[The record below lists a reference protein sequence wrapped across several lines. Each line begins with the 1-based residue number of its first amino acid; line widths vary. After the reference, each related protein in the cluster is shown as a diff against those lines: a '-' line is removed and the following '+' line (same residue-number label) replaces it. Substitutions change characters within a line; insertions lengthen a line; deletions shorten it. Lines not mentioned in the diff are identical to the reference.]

1 MRPGGETDQRMN
13 LGVLGVR
20 ECSCADVPFQLE
32 GLTGAPDVDFPGKK
46 PPGKADSRSFR
57 SIRSFGANT
66 FAPDV
71 L

>member
-1 MRPGGETDQRMN
+1 MN

-32 GLTGAPDVDFPGKK
+32 GLTGACRSISREKA
-46 PPGKADSRSFR
+46 PGKADSRSFR
-57 SIRSFGANT
+57 SFRSFGANT